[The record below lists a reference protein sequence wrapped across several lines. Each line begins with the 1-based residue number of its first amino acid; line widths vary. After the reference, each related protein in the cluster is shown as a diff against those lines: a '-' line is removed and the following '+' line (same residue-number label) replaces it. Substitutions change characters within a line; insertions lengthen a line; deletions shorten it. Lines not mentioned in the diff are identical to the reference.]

1 MPRKKKTKEQKEAL
15 KKYEQLMGEETQKKR
30 KKELYDAKEW
40 YTARALL
47 GNQWANWFV
56 MAGARER

>member
-1 MPRKKKTKEQKEAL
+1 MKTKEQKKAL
-15 KKYEQLMGEETQKKR
+15 REVEQMRKENRQKQK